1 VAADVALALD
11 PVREEAELRSY
22 LGDDFRLERLQH
34 YQDHLDAEFAD
45 IGHEDTFYLT
55 SKAYLYNLTA
65 FAMTG
70 TKLPYLR
77 ELTAQVPPG
86 ARLLDYGCGIGSD
99 GLLLLEAGYRVEFAD
114 FDNPSVEYLRWRL
127 QQRGLD
133 APIHDL
139 KQGVPG
145 GFDAA
150 YAFDVIEHVPDAF
163 AFLGE
168 MEQRARL
175 VVVNFLEPEPGDQD
189 LHHELPIREL
199 LDHVAAH
206 RLRKYALMHRRSHLV
221 LYEPEPASWPARQL
235 HRVRMR
241 PR

>member
-77 ELTAQVPPG
+77 ELTACVPPG

>member
-1 VAADVALALD
+1 
-11 PVREEAELRSY
+11 
-22 LGDDFRLERLQH
+22 
-34 YQDHLDAEFAD
+34 
-45 IGHEDTFYLT
+45 
-55 SKAYLYNLTA
+55 
-65 FAMTG
+65 
-70 TKLPYLR
+70 
-77 ELTAQVPPG
+77 
-86 ARLLDYGCGIGSD
+86 
-99 GLLLLEAGYRVEFAD
+99 
-114 FDNPSVEYLRWRL
+114 
-127 QQRGLD
+127 
-133 APIHDL
+133 
-139 KQGVPG
+139 
-145 GFDAA
+145 
-150 YAFDVIEHVPDAF
+150 
-163 AFLGE
+163 